1 MLRRT
6 AALSWQKF
14 ILLWVVSSPTGCD
27 IDFSQWINYQWQF
40 QSSLQWA
47 EGKMMFLFQ
56 GGLLTIVPGLPLG
69 PKVNEV
75 RRPMS

>member
-6 AALSWQKF
+6 VTLSWKKF
-14 ILLWVVSSPTGCD
+14 ILLWVVSSPTSCN

-69 PKVNEV
+69 RKVNEV

>member
-14 ILLWVVSSPTGCD
+14 ILLWVVSSPTGCN

-56 GGLLTIVPGLPLG
+56 GSLLTIVPGLPLG
-69 PKVNEV
+69 PKVNEA